1 MEMKE
6 KHHKKEKVEEDKGLE
21 IKINT
26 KKIKNIKKTF
36 EKNMPRWTTLLL
48 IITLL
53 LFSYYVHMLP
63 KQMSTTDSWAKNAV
77 YNSIK
82 NNIAA
87 NVNKYYPNLPPSQK
101 QEFINSQFEMLL
113 KNKTQ
118 SNQINQQIKYV
129 SQEFKKQF
137 EYTSNNQTH
146 ILLGDI
152 DSYYWLRWARNL
164 KNTGHYCD
172 EVIDGRC
179 FDNHMIAPLG
189 SFATVRPHPFIIFF
203 TYKIISIFDKKIDIM
218 QASYAA
224 MVMLCLLVTLF
235 AFLLGKEVAGNVG
248 GFFTSLIITINPF
261 FIMRVSGSDDDVY
274 NFLFPILIAWL
285 TIKTIK
291 SKSDKKAFW
300 TYAGLTAASVAAYS
314 FTWSG
319 WWFTFDMLLGGVVV
333 YGIMRTIMNLKDSK
347 KSFDKETKSLMTAVI
362 IIFLLSWVGVGLVQH
377 SATGFIKSTALNPL
391 QRSST
396 LKEVA
401 KSTGWPNI
409 YNTVAEL
416 NAGSF
421 KQIIKSIGGTF
432 NFSIAMLGIILLL
445 FIGIKEKKKNREIN
459 LLLASII
466 IMWMLGATYATYKGV
481 RFILLFITP
490 FIIAYGAGMGM
501 LFKLV
506 EEQISKI
513 KKVKESKSAKRGILS
528 AIVLILLLVSL
539 PSVSMGIKASKSYI
553 PNMTTTWYTSL
564 TKIRQDSAPNAILN
578 SWWDFGHWFKFVADR
593 RVTADGASQNSPQVY
608 WLGKVLVEPN
618 ETEAVN
624 ILRMLDCGSN
634 NAFNIINKKYQN
646 TRESVEIE
654 DKILN
659 MNKTETKGYLS
670 GLGFNS
676 SDINEILN
684 YTKCNPPEDY
694 FITSDDMIGKAG
706 VWAHFGLWS
715 FRKAEALEIAKRDGG
730 SQAIKFMET
739 ELNYSKVQ
747 AVNEYNKILSFQGN
761 SRKEQS
767 WISPWPGYAS
777 TRGNCK
783 ITNNAIICIN
793 NLQGQY
799 IKSVFN
805 ITSKDA
811 HIETNRGKVEPKEA
825 VVYYNGYEF
834 KKEYKNS
841 SINLAWV
848 LFLNGNQINSVY
860 CSPEIAE
867 SLFTRLYFGDGSGM
881 RYFKLF
887 SNEGPSPVG
896 TRVAV
901 WNVSWEGLTAKK
913 GSKVTLLYIGYLENS
928 SVFDSTITNWRSLNI
943 SKNSNFKEYIIEK
956 PFTFTVGAHQVIPGF
971 EKGVE
976 GMKVGEEKVIKVPS
990 EEGYKTGKLAGKIL
1004 YFKVR
1009 MVKIN

>member
-1 MEMKE
+1 MKE
-6 KHHKKEKVEEDKGLE
+6 KHHKKEKVEEKEEPE

-26 KKIKNIKKTF
+26 KKIKSIKKKF
-36 EKNMPRWTTLLL
+36 EKTMPRWTTLLL

-63 KQMSTTDSWAKNAV
+63 KQLSITDSWARNAV

-118 SNQINQQIKYV
+118 LNQINRQIKYV

-146 ILLGDI
+146 VLLGDI

-164 KNTGHYCD
+164 KDTGHYCD
-172 EVIDGRC
+172 EVVDGRC

-189 SFATVRPHPFIIFF
+189 TFAVVRPHPFIIFF
-203 TYKIISIFDKKIDIM
+203 TYKVASIFDKKIDIM

-224 MVMLCLLVTLF
+224 MVILCMLVTLF
-235 AFLLGKEVAGNVG
+235 AFLLGKEVAGNIG

-291 SKSDKKAFW
+291 SKSNKKAFW

-314 FTWSG
+314 FTWAG
-319 WWFTFDMLLGGVVV
+319 WWFTFDMLLGGVAV
-333 YGIMRTIMNLKDSK
+333 YGIVRVIMNLKEVRK
-347 KSFDKETKSLMTAVI
+347 GFDKETKSLLTAII
-362 IIFLLSWVGVGLVQH
+362 IIFLLSWIGVGLVQH
-377 SATGFIKSTALNPL
+377 SATGFIKSTMISPL
-391 QRSST
+391 QRSAT

-401 KSTGWPNI
+401 KSSGWPNI

-421 KQIIKSIGGTF
+421 KQIINSIGGSL
-432 NFSIAMLGIILLL
+432 NFLIALLGIFLLV
-445 FIGIKEKKKNREIN
+445 FIGIKEKKDREIN
-459 LLLASII
+459 FLLASII
-466 IMWMLGATYATYKGV
+466 IVWMLGATYATYKGV

-490 FIIAYGAGMGM
+490 FIIAYGAGMGL
-501 LFKLV
+501 LFKII
-506 EEQISKI
+506 EEQITKI
-513 KKVKESKSAKRGILS
+513 KRVKENKNVKRLISSAV
-528 AIVLILLLVSL
+528 IVFLLLVSL
-539 PSVSMGIKASKSYI
+539 PSVSMGINTSKSYI

-564 TKIRQDSAPNAILN
+564 TKIREESAPNAIIN
-578 SWWDFGHWFKFVADR
+578 SWWDFGHWFKFVANR

-608 WLGKVLVEPN
+608 WLGKVLVETN

-634 NAFNIINKKYQN
+634 NAFNVINKKYQN

-654 DKILN
+654 DKILD
-659 MNKTETKGYLS
+659 MNITEIKNYLS
-670 GLGFNS
+670 SLGFNN
-676 SDINEILN
+676 SDINEIIN

-715 FRKAEALEIAKRDGG
+715 FRKAEALEIAKKEGG
-730 SQAIKFMET
+730 SKAIKFMEDK
-739 ELNYSKVQ
+739 LGYSKAQ
-747 AVNEYNKILSFQGN
+747 AVSEYNKILSFQGN

-777 TRGNCK
+777 TRGSCRVNK
-783 ITNNAIICIN
+783 DAIVCIN

-799 IKSVFN
+799 IQSVFN
-805 ITSKDA
+805 ITSRNA
-811 HIETNRGKVEPKEA
+811 YIETNMGKAEPKEV
-825 VVYYNGYEF
+825 VVYYDGYEF
-834 KKEYKNS
+834 KKDYENS

-848 LFLNGNQINSVY
+848 IFLNGNQIKSVY
-860 CSPEIAE
+860 CSPELAE
-867 SLFTRLYFGDGSGM
+867 SLFTKLYFGDGYGM
-881 RYFKLF
+881 KYFKLF
-887 SNEGPSPVG
+887 SDEGPSPVG

-901 WNVSWEGLTAKK
+901 WNVSWKGLTVKK
-913 GSKVTLLYIGYLENS
+913 GSRVTLLYIGYLENG
-928 SVFDSTITNWRSLNI
+928 SVFDSTITNWKELNI
-943 SKNSNFKEYIIEK
+943 SKNSDFKDYMIEK
-956 PFTFTVGAHQVIPGF
+956 PFTFTEGAHQVIPGF

-976 GMKVGEEKVIKVPS
+976 GMKVGEEKVIKVPP
-990 EEGYKTGKLAGKIL
+990 EEGYKTGKLAGKTL

-1009 MVKIN
+1009 VIKID